1 MLKLCDFG
9 SAKLLSSSETNVAY
23 ICTRHYRAPELLLGS
38 TYYGTEIDLWGA
50 GCVMAEMLRG
60 GKLLFEGKTNTD

>member
-9 SAKLLSSSETNVAY
+9 SAKVLNSSETSVSY
-23 ICTRHYRAPELLLGS
+23 ICTRHYRAPELLLGC
-38 TYYGTEIDLWGA
+38 TVYGTEIDIWSA
-50 GCVMAEMLRG
+50 GCVLAEMLRG